1 MRVPSRT
8 GRRNDQP
15 SLQKRGLIDEQ
26 AAIGIKDM
34 GIRQQDALK
43 NRGKRI
49 QGLHPGLHL
58 RAPYQQLRRQRR
70 QESRRVL
77 HAARSV
83 HAHERDSFVA
93 PGRTQEH
100 HYLQ

>member
-1 MRVPSRT
+1 M
-8 GRRNDQP
+8 
-15 SLQKRGLIDEQ
+15 
-26 AAIGIKDM
+26 
-34 GIRQQDALK
+34 
-43 NRGKRI
+43 